1 MGRQPC
7 CEKVG
12 LKKGPW
18 TAEEDQKLV
27 AFLLSHGHCCW
38 RLVPKLAGLL
48 RCGKS
53 CRLRWTNY
61 LRPDLKRGLLSDDE
75 ERLVIDLHSQL
86 GNRCVCPARS
96 TTGGTHVRVVN
107 SVLVFDCAGPG
118 QQMVQDR
125 GAAAGQDG
133 QRDQEPLEHPHQEEA
148 QEDGPRPRHAP
159 ARRRPPSGPAAA
171 GPPLR
176 RQGLVPGIGRLRR
189 RGGGADERRAEAG
202 RRLLC
207 LRVAV
212 PLLLFVRLGLGLR
225 RHARRRRRRLARPP
239 RPLPGRRHHRHGLG
253 QHPVRQRRRRHW
265 RRSLRPVLRR
275 RLRSRGVDV
284 ILTLAFEG

>member
-86 GNRCVCPARS
+86 GNRWSKIAARLPGR
-96 TTGGTHVRVVN
+96 TDNEIKNHWNTHIRKKLKKMGLDPVTHQPVAARPQDPRRQDPHCDGKA
-107 SVLVFDCAGPG
+107 SSQESAGSGAEEEAPTSG
-118 QQMVQDR
+118 EPKQ
-125 GAAAGQDG
+125 GAACSASVS
-133 QRDQEPLEHPHQEEA
+133 
-148 QEDGPRPRHAP
+148 
-159 ARRRPPSGPAAA
+159 PSPCSSSSASASA
-171 GPPLR
+171 SVATP
-176 RQGLVPGIGRLRR
+176 
-189 RGGGADERRAEAG
+189 GGAD
-202 RRLLC
+202 
-207 LRVAV
+207 VDWPD
-212 PLLLFVRLGLGLR
+212 PLDLFQVDAIIDMDWASILSGSG
-225 RHARRRRRRLARPP
+225 
-239 RPLPGRRHHRHGLG
+239 GGDI
-253 QHPVRQRRRRHW
+253 
-265 RRSLRPVLRR
+265 
-275 RLRSRGVDV
+275 GVDLFDQCSDV
-284 ILTLAFEG
+284 GFDQEVWM

>member
-75 ERLVIDLHSQL
+75 EKLVIDLHSQL
-86 GNRCVCPARS
+86 GNRYRWSKIAARLPGRTDNEIKNHWNTHIRKKLKKMGLDPVTHQPVAAS
-96 TTGGTHVRVVN
+96 RAAHPEDPQQDPHCDGKASSQESAGSGTG
-107 SVLVFDCAGPG
+107 AGAEEEAPTSAEPK
-118 QQMVQDR
+118 Q
-125 GAAAGQDG
+125 GAACSASTASDVS
-133 QRDQEPLEHPHQEEA
+133 
-148 QEDGPRPRHAP
+148 
-159 ARRRPPSGPAAA
+159 PSPCSSSSASASA
-171 GPPLR
+171 SASVATP
-176 RQGLVPGIGRLRR
+176 
-189 RGGGADERRAEAG
+189 GGAD
-202 RRLLC
+202 
-207 LRVAV
+207 VDWPD
-212 PLLLFVRLGLGLR
+212 PL
-225 RHARRRRRRLARPP
+225 
-239 RPLPGRRHHRHGLG
+239 
-253 QHPVRQRRRRHW
+253 
-265 RRSLRPVLRR
+265 
-275 RLRSRGVDV
+275 
-284 ILTLAFEG
+284 